1 MWIVAQL
8 ILERERQ
15 AMKEIMDEEF
25 EERGIKIEAT
35 EQYVAYQAGTYDTNL
50 HISFDGHG
58 GLF

>member
-1 MWIVAQL
+1 
-8 ILERERQ
+8 
-15 AMKEIMDEEF
+15 MKEIMDEEF